1 MHKGMDFYD
10 LVCERNQRVAELMGL
25 PPEER
30 IEALLAL
37 RAEVAAARSDGM
49 VLGDRQ
55 IALALIK
62 ARREVVTEDMILAKL
77 ADMGIPLD
85 SPDADLRRAFRGV
98 VTPTRCFRLAMQ
110 MRDRERPVQERL
122 L

>member
-85 SPDADLRRAFRGV
+85 SPDADLQRAFRDV

-122 L
+122 I